1 MAREL
6 DERSAFERAVAD
18 IAARFAAVD
27 IGDLDDRIVESQRQ
41 LCGLLEVDRSW
52 LWEPHGD
59 LFTCTHLWSRDD
71 IQAPVPL
78 PDALE
83 AREHLPWLLSQV
95 EAGHI
100 VAVSRIDDVPSAPDR
115 ESLRRIGTQSTIT
128 VPLSV
133 GSKLIGILS
142 FGTLRTE
149 RTWSGYTLE
158 GLRLIAAVMANGLA
172 RHQATQALR
181 SALDEV
187 RRLRARLAPEHVQM
201 RREVKAMKLPRQVA
215 IDSASVRHLMEQVE
229 QVAPTTATVLLMGET
244 GSGKE
249 VFAEAIH
256 ELSPRRN
263 KPMVRLNCAAI
274 PVSLIE
280 SELFGRERGAYT
292 GALSRQAGRFE
303 IADGSTIFLD
313 EIGEL
318 PLDVQVKLLRV
329 LQERTVERLGSSHP
343 IKVNVRV
350 IAATNRN
357 LEQAVAD
364 KTFREDLYYRLN
376 VFPLRVPPLRERVQD
391 IPSLAWTFIDEFAE
405 RVRQDDRV
413 AVEDEPRGAAAVL
426 VARQRPRAAERD
438 RTGRDHRQRPHPRRR
453 APAADRG
460 DAAQEPQVR
469 GRRDRAHPIGP
480 RVDGRADPRQRRR
493 RRAARAQA
501 DHARKPDDETG
512 HQPQRPGGAARARH
526 GRRPTDLRRR
536 LIPRPHEC
544 AGAVARF
551 GGLPLASSCRRPSR
565 SPAAAPR
572 TPAPVPSGPNRLARP
587 PRPRRLPPAP
597 PGAGEAPGP
606 LALQDLAP
614 GGNPRPQDAVV
625 RRHGSAREQPSAVHP
640 GGRAGQPDA
649 LLQRR
654 AGAAGHR
661 LRRAAGVREDAG
673 RPRQPRGWSRRSS

>member
-1 MAREL
+1 MVDDVSSQREAGSVTPVTSGPAHEPLEDRGLVVATFADTTLPIHMAREL
-6 DERSAFERAVAD
+6 DERSAFDRAVAD

-41 LCGLLEVDRSW
+41 LCGLLGVDRSW

-100 VAVSRIDDVPSAPDR
+100 VAVNRVDDVPSAPDR
-115 ESLRRIGTQSTIT
+115 ESLRRIGTQSAIT
-128 VPLSV
+128 VPLAV

-181 SALDEV
+181 SALEEV

-256 ELSPRRN
+256 ELSPRRH

-364 KTFREDLYYRLN
+364 KNFREDLYYRLN

-391 IPSLAWTFIDEFAE
+391 IPSLAWTFIDEFASAFGKSIESLSKASLEALQRYSWPGNVRELRNVIE
-405 RVRQDDRV
+405 R
-413 AVEDEPRGAAAVL
+413 AVIIANGPNLVVELPQPTAATRRKSLKFVDVETEHIRSVLESTGGRIRGS
-426 VARQRPRAAERD
+426 
-438 RTGRDHRQRPHPRRR
+438 
-453 APAADRG
+453 
-460 DAAQEPQVR
+460 
-469 GRRDRAHPIGP
+469 
-480 RVDGRADPRQRRR
+480 
-493 RRAARAQA
+493 
-501 DHARKPDDETG
+501 
-512 HQPQRPGGAARARH
+512 GGAAELL
-526 GRRPTDLRRR
+526 GLKPTTLESRMTR
-536 LIPRPHEC
+536 LGI
-544 AGAVARF
+544 
-551 GGLPLASSCRRPSR
+551 SR
-565 SPAAAPR
+565 SGPTAPHARATTGGPR
-572 TPAPVPSGPNRLARP
+572 TF
-587 PRPRRLPPAP
+587 
-597 PGAGEAPGP
+597 
-606 LALQDLAP
+606 
-614 GGNPRPQDAVV
+614 AV
-625 RRHGSAREQPSAVHP
+625 G
-640 GGRAGQPDA
+640 
-649 LLQRR
+649 
-654 AGAAGHR
+654 
-661 LRRAAGVREDAG
+661 
-673 RPRQPRGWSRRSS
+673 

>member
-1 MAREL
+1 MADDFSWPAVGGPVTSVTLGPSHDPRQDRGDVVATFDNTTLPVHMAREL
-6 DERSAFERAVAD
+6 DERNAFERAVAD

-100 VAVSRIDDVPSAPDR
+100 ITVSRIEDVPSAPDR
-115 ESLRRIGTQSTIT
+115 ESLRRIGTQSIIT
-128 VPLSV
+128 VPLTV
-133 GSKLIGILS
+133 GAKLIGILS
-142 FGTLRTE
+142 FGTLRSE
-149 RTWSGYTLE
+149 RTWSAHTLE
-158 GLRLIAAVMANGLA
+158 GLKLIAAVMANGLA

-187 RRLRARLAPEHVQM
+187 RRLRARLAPDHVQM

-215 IDSASVRHLMEQVE
+215 VDSASVRHLMEQIE
-229 QVAPTTATVLLMGET
+229 QVAPTTATVLLHGET

-256 ELSPRRN
+256 EISPRRH

-391 IPSLAWTFIDEFAE
+391 IPSLVWTFIDEFAGAFGKSIESLSKASLEALQRYAWPGNVRELRNVIE
-405 RVRQDDRV
+405 R
-413 AVEDEPRGAAAVL
+413 AVIIANGPSLVVELPQPTAATRRKSLKFVDVETEHIRSVLESTGGRIRGS
-426 VARQRPRAAERD
+426 
-438 RTGRDHRQRPHPRRR
+438 
-453 APAADRG
+453 
-460 DAAQEPQVR
+460 
-469 GRRDRAHPIGP
+469 
-480 RVDGRADPRQRRR
+480 
-493 RRAARAQA
+493 
-501 DHARKPDDETG
+501 
-512 HQPQRPGGAARARH
+512 GGAAELL
-526 GRRPTDLRRR
+526 GLKPTTLESRMTR
-536 LIPRPHEC
+536 LGI
-544 AGAVARF
+544 
-551 GGLPLASSCRRPSR
+551 SR
-565 SPAAAPR
+565 SGPAAPQARASAGGPR
-572 TPAPVPSGPNRLARP
+572 TF
-587 PRPRRLPPAP
+587 
-597 PGAGEAPGP
+597 
-606 LALQDLAP
+606 
-614 GGNPRPQDAVV
+614 AV
-625 RRHGSAREQPSAVHP
+625 G
-640 GGRAGQPDA
+640 
-649 LLQRR
+649 
-654 AGAAGHR
+654 
-661 LRRAAGVREDAG
+661 
-673 RPRQPRGWSRRSS
+673 

>member
-1 MAREL
+1 MADDVSSQREAGSVTPVTSGPAHEPLEDRGLVVATFADTTLPIHMAREL

-100 VAVSRIDDVPSAPDR
+100 VAVNRVDDVPSAPDR
-115 ESLRRIGTQSTIT
+115 ESLRRIGTQSAIT
-128 VPLSV
+128 VPLAV

-181 SALDEV
+181 SALEEV

-256 ELSPRRN
+256 ELSPRRH

-364 KTFREDLYYRLN
+364 KNFREDLYYRLN

-391 IPSLAWTFIDEFAE
+391 IPSLAWTFIDEFASAFGKSIESLSKASLEALQRYSWPGNVRELRNVIE
-405 RVRQDDRV
+405 R
-413 AVEDEPRGAAAVL
+413 AVIIANGPNLVVELPQPTAATRRKSLKFVDVETEHIRSVLESTGGRIRGS
-426 VARQRPRAAERD
+426 
-438 RTGRDHRQRPHPRRR
+438 
-453 APAADRG
+453 
-460 DAAQEPQVR
+460 
-469 GRRDRAHPIGP
+469 
-480 RVDGRADPRQRRR
+480 
-493 RRAARAQA
+493 
-501 DHARKPDDETG
+501 
-512 HQPQRPGGAARARH
+512 GGAAELL
-526 GRRPTDLRRR
+526 GLKPTTLESRMTR
-536 LIPRPHEC
+536 LGI
-544 AGAVARF
+544 
-551 GGLPLASSCRRPSR
+551 SR
-565 SPAAAPR
+565 SGPTAPHARATTGGPR
-572 TPAPVPSGPNRLARP
+572 TF
-587 PRPRRLPPAP
+587 
-597 PGAGEAPGP
+597 
-606 LALQDLAP
+606 
-614 GGNPRPQDAVV
+614 AV
-625 RRHGSAREQPSAVHP
+625 G
-640 GGRAGQPDA
+640 
-649 LLQRR
+649 
-654 AGAAGHR
+654 
-661 LRRAAGVREDAG
+661 
-673 RPRQPRGWSRRSS
+673 

>member
-142 FGTLRTE
+142 FGTLRSE

-158 GLRLIAAVMANGLA
+158 GLKLIAAVMANGLA

-256 ELSPRRN
+256 ELSPRRH

-303 IADGSTIFLD
+303 IAGRVDDLPRRD
-313 EIGEL
+313 RRAAARRPGEAAARAAGAHRRAPRQLASDQGQRPGDRGDQPQPRTGGRRQDL
-318 PLDVQVKLLRV
+318 PRGPV
-329 LQERTVERLGSSHP
+329 LPPQ
-343 IKVNVRV
+343 
-350 IAATNRN
+350 
-357 LEQAVAD
+357 
-364 KTFREDLYYRLN
+364 
-376 VFPLRVPPLRERVQD
+376 RVP
-391 IPSLAWTFIDEFAE
+391 AA
-405 RVRQDDRV
+405 
-413 AVEDEPRGAAAVL
+413 GAAAAGARPGHP
-426 VARQRPRAAERD
+426 VAGVDLHRRVRRARSAR
-438 RTGRDHRQRPHPRRR
+438 RSSRCRRR
-453 APAADRG
+453 A
-460 DAAQEPQVR
+460 
-469 GRRDRAHPIGP
+469 
-480 RVDGRADPRQRRR
+480 
-493 RRAARAQA
+493 
-501 DHARKPDDETG
+501 
-512 HQPQRPGGAARARH
+512 
-526 GRRPTDLRRR
+526 
-536 LIPRPHEC
+536 
-544 AGAVARF
+544 
-551 GGLPLASSCRRPSR
+551 
-565 SPAAAPR
+565 
-572 TPAPVPSGPNRLARP
+572 
-587 PRPRRLPPAP
+587 
-597 PGAGEAPGP
+597 
-606 LALQDLAP
+606 
-614 GGNPRPQDAVV
+614 
-625 RRHGSAREQPSAVHP
+625 
-640 GGRAGQPDA
+640 
-649 LLQRR
+649 
-654 AGAAGHR
+654 
-661 LRRAAGVREDAG
+661 
-673 RPRQPRGWSRRSS
+673 SRRCSATRGPATSASCGT

>member
-1 MAREL
+1 MASHASAAPPPLEPVHDVFGRRHEGSVTSVTPPLAPEPLQDRGTVLATFDNTTLPLTMAREL
-6 DERSAFERAVAD
+6 DQRSAFERAVAD

-41 LCGLLEVDRSW
+41 LCGLLEADRSW

-71 IQAPVPL
+71 IQSPVPL

-100 VAVSRIDDVPSAPDR
+100 IAVNRIDDVPSAPDR

-142 FGTLRTE
+142 FGTLRSE

-158 GLRLIAAVMANGLA
+158 GLKLIAAVMANGLA
-172 RHQATQALR
+172 RHQATQALG

-201 RREVKAMKLPRQVA
+201 RREVKSVKLPRQVA
-215 IDSASVRHLMEQVE
+215 VDSASVRHLMEQVE

-249 VFAEAIH
+249 IFAEAIH
-256 ELSPRRN
+256 ELSPRRH

-391 IPSLAWTFIDEFAE
+391 IPSLAWTFIDEFAGAFGKTIESLSKASLEALQRYSWPGNVRELRNIIE
-405 RVRQDDRV
+405 RAVIV
-413 AVEDEPRGAAAVL
+413 ANGPNLVIELPQPTAATRRKSLKFVDVETEHIRSVLESTGGRIRGS
-426 VARQRPRAAERD
+426 
-438 RTGRDHRQRPHPRRR
+438 
-453 APAADRG
+453 
-460 DAAQEPQVR
+460 
-469 GRRDRAHPIGP
+469 
-480 RVDGRADPRQRRR
+480 
-493 RRAARAQA
+493 
-501 DHARKPDDETG
+501 
-512 HQPQRPGGAARARH
+512 GGAAELLGLKPTTLESRMTRLGISRSGPAAPHAR
-526 GRRPTDLRRR
+526 
-536 LIPRPHEC
+536 
-544 AGAVARF
+544 
-551 GGLPLASSCRRPSR
+551 ASST
-565 SPAAAPR
+565 AGPR
-572 TPAPVPSGPNRLARP
+572 TF
-587 PRPRRLPPAP
+587 
-597 PGAGEAPGP
+597 
-606 LALQDLAP
+606 
-614 GGNPRPQDAVV
+614 AV
-625 RRHGSAREQPSAVHP
+625 G
-640 GGRAGQPDA
+640 
-649 LLQRR
+649 
-654 AGAAGHR
+654 
-661 LRRAAGVREDAG
+661 
-673 RPRQPRGWSRRSS
+673 

>member
-1 MAREL
+1 LETVHDVFGRRHDGSVTPVTPDLAHEPLQDRGAVVATFDNTTLPLHMAREL

-71 IQAPVPL
+71 IQTPVPV

-100 VAVSRIDDVPSAPDR
+100 IAVSRIDEVPSAPDR

-142 FGTLRTE
+142 FGTLRSE

-158 GLRLIAAVMANGLA
+158 GLKLIAAVMANGLA

-215 IDSASVRHLMEQVE
+215 VDSASVRHLMEQVE

-256 ELSPRRN
+256 ELSPRRH

-376 VFPLRVPPLRERVQD
+376 VFPIQVPPLRERIQD
-391 IPSLAWTFIDEFAE
+391 IPLLVWRFVEEFSKAF
-405 RVRQDDRV
+405 
-413 AVEDEPRGAAAVL
+413 
-426 VARQRPRAAERD
+426 
-438 RTGRDHRQRPHPRRR
+438 
-453 APAADRG
+453 
-460 DAAQEPQVR
+460 
-469 GRRDRAHPIGP
+469 GRRVDSIDKDNLAALQRYSWPGNIRELRNVVERAMIVATTP
-480 RVDGRADPRQRRR
+480 RL
-493 RRAARAQA
+493 
-501 DHARKPDDETG
+501 T
-512 HQPQRPGGAARARH
+512 
-526 GRRPTDLRRR
+526 
-536 LIPRPHEC
+536 IP
-544 AGAVARF
+544 
-551 GGLPLASSCRRPSR
+551 LPLASAASAKRSSRLVDVEKEHIRGVLESTAWRVRGVGGAAERLGLKPTTLETRMAKLGVRRP
-565 SPAAAPR
+565 
-572 TPAPVPSGPNRLARP
+572 
-587 PRPRRLPPAP
+587 
-597 PGAGEAPGP
+597 
-606 LALQDLAP
+606 
-614 GGNPRPQDAVV
+614 
-625 RRHGSAREQPSAVHP
+625 
-640 GGRAGQPDA
+640 
-649 LLQRR
+649 
-654 AGAAGHR
+654 GH
-661 LRRAAGVREDAG
+661 A
-673 RPRQPRGWSRRSS
+673 

>member
-18 IAARFAAVD
+18 IAARFTAVD
-27 IGDLDDRIVESQRQ
+27 IADVDDRIIESQRQ

-71 IQAPVPL
+71 IQTPVPV

-83 AREHLPWLLSQV
+83 AREHLPWLVSQL
-95 EAGHI
+95 EAGQI
-100 VAVSRIDDVPSAPDR
+100 IAVSGIDEVPSAADR
-115 ESLRRIGTQSTIT
+115 ESLRRIGTISTIA
-128 VPLSV
+128 VPLAV
-133 GSKLIGILS
+133 GSRLIGILS

-149 RTWSGYTLE
+149 RVWSGYTME
-158 GLRLIAAVMANGLA
+158 GLKLIAAVMANGLA

-187 RRLRARLAPEHVQM
+187 RRLRARLAPENAQV
-201 RREVKAMKLPRQVA
+201 RREVKVLKLPRQVA
-215 IDSASVRHLMEQVE
+215 VDSASVRHLMEQVE

-256 ELSPRRN
+256 ELSPRRH

-391 IPSLAWTFIDEFAE
+391 IPSLAWTFIDEFAGAFGKTIESLSKTSLEAMQRYSWPGNVRELRNVIE
-405 RVRQDDRV
+405 R
-413 AVEDEPRGAAAVL
+413 AVIIANGPNLVVELPQPTAATRRKSLKFVDVETEHIRSVLESTGGRIRGSGGAAELLGLKPTTLESRMTRLGISRSGPTA
-426 VARQRPRAAERD
+426 
-438 RTGRDHRQRPHPRRR
+438 PHPR
-453 APAADRG
+453 PSAD
-460 DAAQEPQVR
+460 
-469 GRRDRAHPIGP
+469 GP
-480 RVDGRADPRQRRR
+480 R
-493 RRAARAQA
+493 
-501 DHARKPDDETG
+501 TF
-512 HQPQRPGGAARARH
+512 
-526 GRRPTDLRRR
+526 
-536 LIPRPHEC
+536 
-544 AGAVARF
+544 AV
-551 GGLPLASSCRRPSR
+551 G
-565 SPAAAPR
+565 
-572 TPAPVPSGPNRLARP
+572 
-587 PRPRRLPPAP
+587 
-597 PGAGEAPGP
+597 
-606 LALQDLAP
+606 
-614 GGNPRPQDAVV
+614 
-625 RRHGSAREQPSAVHP
+625 
-640 GGRAGQPDA
+640 
-649 LLQRR
+649 
-654 AGAAGHR
+654 
-661 LRRAAGVREDAG
+661 
-673 RPRQPRGWSRRSS
+673 

>member
-1 MAREL
+1 
-6 DERSAFERAVAD
+6 
-18 IAARFAAVD
+18 
-27 IGDLDDRIVESQRQ
+27 
-41 LCGLLEVDRSW
+41 
-52 LWEPHGD
+52 
-59 LFTCTHLWSRDD
+59 
-71 IQAPVPL
+71 
-78 PDALE
+78 
-83 AREHLPWLLSQV
+83 
-95 EAGHI
+95 
-100 VAVSRIDDVPSAPDR
+100 
-115 ESLRRIGTQSTIT
+115 
-128 VPLSV
+128 
-133 GSKLIGILS
+133 
-142 FGTLRTE
+142 
-149 RTWSGYTLE
+149 
-158 GLRLIAAVMANGLA
+158 MANGLA

-181 SALDEV
+181 SALEEV

-256 ELSPRRN
+256 ELSPRHH

-391 IPSLAWTFIDEFAE
+391 IPSLAWTFIDEFAG
-405 RVRQDDRV
+405 RVRQVDRV
-413 AVEDEPRGAAAVL
+413 AVEGEPRGAAAVL

-460 DAAQEPQVR
+460 DAAEEPQVR

-480 RVDGRADPRQRRR
+480 RVDGRTDPRQRRR

-501 DHARKPDDETG
+501 DHPRKPDDETG
-512 HQPQRPGGAARARH
+512 HQPQRPDGAARARH
-526 GRRPTDLRRR
+526 DRAARGPSPSADPTA
-536 LIPRPHEC
+536 PYEC
-544 AGAVARF
+544 AGAVARSAACRWRPHA
-551 GGLPLASSCRRPSR
+551 GGPRARRL
-565 SPAAAPR
+565 PR
-572 TPAPVPSGPNRLARP
+572 TGSQPRVPAGPNSLARP
-587 PRPRRLPPAP
+587 SAAQAPPQAP
-597 PGAGEAPGP
+597 PGAGDPLHP

-614 GGNPRPQDAVV
+614 DEILDLRTPWSGDMDPLGSSHRRFIRVV
-625 RRHGSAREQPSAVHP
+625 VPVSRTLYFNDGPEQQGIAF
-640 GGRAGQPDA
+640 DA
-649 LLQRR
+649 L
-654 AGAAGHR
+654 
-661 LRRAAGVREDAG
+661 REFEKMLADAH
-673 RPRQPRGWSRRSS
+673 QPRGGRRRRS

>member
-27 IGDLDDRIVESQRQ
+27 LGDLDDRIVESQRQ

-100 VAVSRIDDVPSAPDR
+100 VAVSRIDDVPSPPDR

-142 FGTLRTE
+142 FGTLRSE

-256 ELSPRRN
+256 ELSPRHN

-391 IPSLAWTFIDEFAE
+391 IPSLAWTFIDEFAGAFGKTIESLSKTSLEALQRYSWPGNVRELRNVIE
-405 RVRQDDRV
+405 R
-413 AVEDEPRGAAAVL
+413 AVIIANGPTLVVELPQPTAATRRKSLKFVDVETEHIRSVLESTGGRIRGS
-426 VARQRPRAAERD
+426 
-438 RTGRDHRQRPHPRRR
+438 
-453 APAADRG
+453 
-460 DAAQEPQVR
+460 
-469 GRRDRAHPIGP
+469 
-480 RVDGRADPRQRRR
+480 
-493 RRAARAQA
+493 
-501 DHARKPDDETG
+501 
-512 HQPQRPGGAARARH
+512 GGAAELL
-526 GRRPTDLRRR
+526 GLKPTTLESRMTR
-536 LIPRPHEC
+536 LGI
-544 AGAVARF
+544 
-551 GGLPLASSCRRPSR
+551 SR
-565 SPAAAPR
+565 SGPAAPHARATAGGPR
-572 TPAPVPSGPNRLARP
+572 TF
-587 PRPRRLPPAP
+587 
-597 PGAGEAPGP
+597 
-606 LALQDLAP
+606 
-614 GGNPRPQDAVV
+614 AV
-625 RRHGSAREQPSAVHP
+625 G
-640 GGRAGQPDA
+640 
-649 LLQRR
+649 
-654 AGAAGHR
+654 
-661 LRRAAGVREDAG
+661 
-673 RPRQPRGWSRRSS
+673 

>member
-1 MAREL
+1 MADDVFGQRQDGPVTPVTPGTAHEPLQDRGLVVATFADTTLPLHMAREL

-41 LCGLLEVDRSW
+41 LCGLLEVNRSW

-142 FGTLRTE
+142 FGTFRSE

-158 GLRLIAAVMANGLA
+158 GLKLIAAVMANGLA

-215 IDSASVRHLMEQVE
+215 VDSASVRHLMEQVE

-256 ELSPRRN
+256 ELSPRRH

-391 IPSLAWTFIDEFAE
+391 IPSLAWTFIDEFAGAFGKSIESLSKASLEALQRYSSPGNVRELRNVIE
-405 RVRQDDRV
+405 R
-413 AVEDEPRGAAAVL
+413 AVIIANGPTLVVELPQPTAATRRKSLKFVDVETEHIRSVL
-426 VARQRPRAAERD
+426 ESTGGRIAA
-438 RTGRDHRQRPHPRRR
+438 
-453 APAADRG
+453 
-460 DAAQEPQVR
+460 
-469 GRRDRAHPIGP
+469 
-480 RVDGRADPRQRRR
+480 
-493 RRAARAQA
+493 
-501 DHARKPDDETG
+501 
-512 HQPQRPGGAARARH
+512 
-526 GRRPTDLRRR
+526 
-536 LIPRPHEC
+536 
-544 AGAVARF
+544 
-551 GGLPLASSCRRPSR
+551 
-565 SPAAAPR
+565 AAAP
-572 TPAPVPSGPNRLARP
+572 PSCSG
-587 PRPRRLPPAP
+587 
-597 PGAGEAPGP
+597 
-606 LALQDLAP
+606 
-614 GGNPRPQDAVV
+614 
-625 RRHGSAREQPSAVHP
+625 
-640 GGRAGQPDA
+640 
-649 LLQRR
+649 
-654 AGAAGHR
+654 
-661 LRRAAGVREDAG
+661 
-673 RPRQPRGWSRRSS
+673 

>member
-1 MAREL
+1 MADDVFGQRQDGSVTPVTPGLAQEPLQDRGLVVATFADTTLPLHMAREL

-100 VAVSRIDDVPSAPDR
+100 VAVSRIDEVPSAPDR

-229 QVAPTTATVLLMGET
+229 QVAPTTATVLLHGET

-256 ELSPRRN
+256 ELSPRRH

-391 IPSLAWTFIDEFAE
+391 IPSLAWTFIDEFASAFGKSIESLSKASLEAMQRYSWPGNVRELRNVIE
-405 RVRQDDRV
+405 R
-413 AVEDEPRGAAAVL
+413 AVIIANGPSLVVELPQPTAATRRKSLKFVDVETEHIRSVLESTGGRIRGS
-426 VARQRPRAAERD
+426 
-438 RTGRDHRQRPHPRRR
+438 
-453 APAADRG
+453 
-460 DAAQEPQVR
+460 
-469 GRRDRAHPIGP
+469 
-480 RVDGRADPRQRRR
+480 
-493 RRAARAQA
+493 
-501 DHARKPDDETG
+501 
-512 HQPQRPGGAARARH
+512 GGAAELL
-526 GRRPTDLRRR
+526 GLKPTTLESRMTR
-536 LIPRPHEC
+536 LGI
-544 AGAVARF
+544 
-551 GGLPLASSCRRPSR
+551 SR
-565 SPAAAPR
+565 SGPTAPHARAAAGGPR
-572 TPAPVPSGPNRLARP
+572 TF
-587 PRPRRLPPAP
+587 
-597 PGAGEAPGP
+597 
-606 LALQDLAP
+606 
-614 GGNPRPQDAVV
+614 AV
-625 RRHGSAREQPSAVHP
+625 G
-640 GGRAGQPDA
+640 
-649 LLQRR
+649 
-654 AGAAGHR
+654 
-661 LRRAAGVREDAG
+661 
-673 RPRQPRGWSRRSS
+673 

>member
-1 MAREL
+1 MDMTDDFLRGGPNGFPHEAGEPAGATAGLLVQRPAAGERDGARTACQASAAPPPLETVHDVFGRRHDGSVTPVTPDLAHEPLQDRGAVVATFDNTTLPLHMAREL

-71 IQAPVPL
+71 IQTPVPV

-100 VAVSRIDDVPSAPDR
+100 IAVSRIDEVPSAPDR

-142 FGTLRTE
+142 FGTLRSE

-158 GLRLIAAVMANGLA
+158 GLKLIAAVMANGLA
-172 RHQATQALR
+172 RHQATQALG

-215 IDSASVRHLMEQVE
+215 VDSASVRHLMEQVE

-256 ELSPRRN
+256 ELSPRRH

-329 LQERTVERLGSSHP
+329 LQ
-343 IKVNVRV
+343 
-350 IAATNRN
+350 
-357 LEQAVAD
+357 
-364 KTFREDLYYRLN
+364 
-376 VFPLRVPPLRERVQD
+376 
-391 IPSLAWTFIDEFAE
+391 
-405 RVRQDDRV
+405 
-413 AVEDEPRGAAAVL
+413 
-426 VARQRPRAAERD
+426 
-438 RTGRDHRQRPHPRRR
+438 
-453 APAADRG
+453 
-460 DAAQEPQVR
+460 
-469 GRRDRAHPIGP
+469 
-480 RVDGRADPRQRRR
+480 
-493 RRAARAQA
+493 
-501 DHARKPDDETG
+501 
-512 HQPQRPGGAARARH
+512 
-526 GRRPTDLRRR
+526 
-536 LIPRPHEC
+536 
-544 AGAVARF
+544 
-551 GGLPLASSCRRPSR
+551 
-565 SPAAAPR
+565 
-572 TPAPVPSGPNRLARP
+572 
-587 PRPRRLPPAP
+587 
-597 PGAGEAPGP
+597 
-606 LALQDLAP
+606 
-614 GGNPRPQDAVV
+614 
-625 RRHGSAREQPSAVHP
+625 
-640 GGRAGQPDA
+640 
-649 LLQRR
+649 
-654 AGAAGHR
+654 
-661 LRRAAGVREDAG
+661 
-673 RPRQPRGWSRRSS
+673 

>member
-1 MAREL
+1 MADDFPRGVSHGFPHEAGEAAGAFQATAAPPPLETMLDVFGRRQDGAVTSVTPHLAHQPLQDRGAVVATFDNTTLPLHMAREL

-100 VAVSRIDDVPSAPDR
+100 IAVSRVDDVPSAPDR

-142 FGTLRTE
+142 FGTLRSE

-158 GLRLIAAVMANGLA
+158 GLKLIAAVMANGLA

-215 IDSASVRHLMEQVE
+215 VDSASVRHLMEQVE

-256 ELSPRRN
+256 ELSPRRH

-391 IPSLAWTFIDEFAE
+391 IPSLAWTFIDEFAGAFGKSIESLSKASLEALQRYSWPGNVRELRNVIE
-405 RVRQDDRV
+405 R
-413 AVEDEPRGAAAVL
+413 AVIIANSPTLVVELPQPTAATRRKSLKFVDVETEHIRSVLESTGGRIRGS
-426 VARQRPRAAERD
+426 
-438 RTGRDHRQRPHPRRR
+438 
-453 APAADRG
+453 
-460 DAAQEPQVR
+460 
-469 GRRDRAHPIGP
+469 
-480 RVDGRADPRQRRR
+480 
-493 RRAARAQA
+493 
-501 DHARKPDDETG
+501 
-512 HQPQRPGGAARARH
+512 GGAAELL
-526 GRRPTDLRRR
+526 GLKPTTLESRMTR
-536 LIPRPHEC
+536 LGI
-544 AGAVARF
+544 
-551 GGLPLASSCRRPSR
+551 SR
-565 SPAAAPR
+565 SGPTAPHARATTGGPR
-572 TPAPVPSGPNRLARP
+572 TF
-587 PRPRRLPPAP
+587 
-597 PGAGEAPGP
+597 
-606 LALQDLAP
+606 
-614 GGNPRPQDAVV
+614 AV
-625 RRHGSAREQPSAVHP
+625 G
-640 GGRAGQPDA
+640 
-649 LLQRR
+649 
-654 AGAAGHR
+654 
-661 LRRAAGVREDAG
+661 
-673 RPRQPRGWSRRSS
+673 

>member
-1 MAREL
+1 VHDVFGRREDGSVTFVTPGLAREPLQDRGAVVATSDNTTLPGHMAREL

-100 VAVSRIDDVPSAPDR
+100 IAVSRVDDVPSAPDR

-142 FGTLRTE
+142 FGTLRSE
-149 RTWSGYTLE
+149 RTWTGYTLE
-158 GLRLIAAVMANGLA
+158 GLKLIAAVMANGLA

-215 IDSASVRHLMEQVE
+215 VDSASVRHLMEQVE

-256 ELSPRRN
+256 ELSPRHN

-391 IPSLAWTFIDEFAE
+391 IPSLAWTFIDEFAGAFGKTIESLSKTSLEALQRYSWPGNVRELRNVIE
-405 RVRQDDRV
+405 RAAILVDGE
-413 AVEDEPRGAAAVL
+413 AVEAGDLAVWLEPEASEEGVGLRGEIERREADAIRRALEGADWNVTQAAAGL
-426 VARQRPRAAERD
+426 GID
-438 RTGRDHRQRPHPRRR
+438 RTNLHRKMRKYGIARR
-453 APAADRG
+453 
-460 DAAQEPQVR
+460 
-469 GRRDRAHPIGP
+469 
-480 RVDGRADPRQRRR
+480 
-493 RRAARAQA
+493 
-501 DHARKPDDETG
+501 
-512 HQPQRPGGAARARH
+512 
-526 GRRPTDLRRR
+526 
-536 LIPRPHEC
+536 
-544 AGAVARF
+544 
-551 GGLPLASSCRRPSR
+551 
-565 SPAAAPR
+565 
-572 TPAPVPSGPNRLARP
+572 
-587 PRPRRLPPAP
+587 
-597 PGAGEAPGP
+597 
-606 LALQDLAP
+606 
-614 GGNPRPQDAVV
+614 
-625 RRHGSAREQPSAVHP
+625 
-640 GGRAGQPDA
+640 
-649 LLQRR
+649 
-654 AGAAGHR
+654 
-661 LRRAAGVREDAG
+661 
-673 RPRQPRGWSRRSS
+673 